1 MALSNAIMKY
11 VGNELAQTGQKSLTK
26 AATGAA
32 TSGLLSALTQAAP
45 KAATKSVVNSIIPV
59 TQAASV
65 AQDIPVIKDP
75 KTLYRGLTQEYDPN
89 YPTARL
95 DTSGYE
101 SFTDNPMLA
110 KQYGDN
116 VYSITVPEK
125 DIKTSYLDENPNSPT
140 YGDRNPIYSID
151 KKAGL
156 NGVSGKEYL
165 LEVGSPLQKSI
176 SYNKVQDL
184 DKAVQNYLGTPTVA
198 EPGMTWQQEQYFK
211 NSKLRDDQGNLI
223 KVYHSTPEDFAK
235 FDDKKLG
242 ANTGYENTAYGHF
255 VTPDREFSEL
265 GSFNKEGVPTT
276 IKEMYANVQNPIV
289 HPSNADLKYSG
300 EDLDNIVKS
309 WFEAIDDPYTLAEI
323 TDAAQANGTSLYD
336 EYENLFDLGS
346 DSPFINAGDER
357 KALMEKGYD
366 AVEMVEGLKRDLIR
380 RGEDASPVSSYAIF
394 NSNQL
399 KDINN
404 RMPIASPFQSGEYD
418 QNQVIR
424 RIFSDDSYER
434 LRESPVIDQLGPLQ
448 LDAYKA
454 AQEGSLFSEDF
465 LKNDPFYTD
474 LQDKM
479 IEANNNKYITHD
491 MEDNPDLIPMEK
503 LQELQNIS
511 KDFIR
516 NNIKG
521 VGQDRKAV
529 IVVGRPSSGKS
540 SGAVN
545 QYSVKKKAKNGGDF
559 FELDNDD
566 IKKLIP
572 GYDNGIGA
580 SAVQEASSLIGKKMV
595 LPELTQGGYNIVLPI
610 VGQKEKSLM
619 EYVDTLANAGYE
631 IGLVN
636 TVLPVDSCRTRNRT
650 RSYETGRGVPDDYIV
665 RVGNRPDEVYNKI
678 VNDIKNGKERRISS
692 YAAVSTDVAFGE
704 PARVIEN
711 SGSELLARL
720 NN

>member
-45 KAATKSVVNSIIPV
+45 QAAAKSVVNSIVPV

-65 AQDIPVIKDP
+65 AQNIPVIKNL

-89 YPTARL
+89 YPTAKL

-156 NGVSGKEYL
+156 NGVSGNEYL

-184 DKAVQNYLGTPTVA
+184 DKAVENYLGTPTVA

-242 ANTGYENTAYGHF
+242 TNTGYENTAYGHF

-276 IKEMYANVQNPIV
+276 IKEMYANVQNPII

-300 EDLDNIVKS
+300 EDLDNVVKT

-418 QNQVIR
+418 QNQTIR
-424 RIFSDDSYER
+424 RIFSDDAYER
-434 LRESPVIDQLGPLQ
+434 LRESPVIDQLGPEQ
-448 LDAYKA
+448 LEAYKA
-454 AQEGSLFSEDF
+454 AQNGRVFSEDF
-465 LKNDPFYTD
+465 LENDPFGVD
-474 LQDKM
+474 LQNKIDAA
-479 IEANNNKYITHD
+479 ERDYKYITHD
-491 MEDNPDLIPMEK
+491 MEDNPDLIPVEK
-503 LQELQNIS
+503 MQELKNI
-511 KDFIR
+511 KDKFIR
-516 NNIKG
+516 DNIKG
-521 VGQDRKAV
+521 VSKDRKAV

-545 QYSVKKKAKNGGDF
+545 QYSNRKGGDF
-559 FELDNDD
+559 FELDNDE

-572 GYDNGIGA
+572 GYQNGIGA
-580 SAVQEASSLIGKKMV
+580 SAVQEASSLVGKKMV
-595 LPELTQGGYNIVLPI
+595 LPELAQDGYNIVLPI
-610 VGQKEKSLM
+610 VGQKEKSVM
-619 EYVDTLANAGYE
+619 NYVDELANAGYE
-631 IGLVN
+631 IALVN
-636 TVLPVDSCRTRNRT
+636 THLPVEKCRTRNRT
-650 RSYETGRGVPDDYIV
+650 RAYETGRGVPDNYLKKV
-665 RVGNRPDEVYNKI
+665 ANKPDEVYNKI
-678 VNDIKNGKERRISS
+678 INDIKNGKERRISS
-692 YAAVSTDVAFGE
+692 YATVSTDVDFGS

-711 SGSELLARL
+711 SGGELLARL
-720 NN
+720 NH